1 MHAFTVITFW
11 LVLVNLAETVD
22 ILSQHIKHFGVNM
35 QQIDQYYSRKYDVLQ
50 HKAKTLTEALSQ
62 TQN

>member
-1 MHAFTVITFW
+1 
-11 LVLVNLAETVD
+11 
-22 ILSQHIKHFGVNM
+22 M
-35 QQIDQYYSRKYDVLQ
+35 QQIDQYYGRKYDVLQ